1 MRKIKLVIEYDGYK
15 YHGWQVQPN
24 GITIQ
29 EVLEKKLRK
38 ITKKKTTV
46 IGAGRT
52 DAKVHAEAQV
62 AHFVTQ
68 SKMTPKE
75 FMMALNS
82 VLPKDISIKK
92 VTDVDADFHAR
103 KSAKGRIYRYSI
115 LNRDHPSALQRRC
128 SWFIPQALNLPA
140 IRRAKKCLIGR
151 HDFSAF
157 RASGCNVGS
166 PVKEIYKIDMSQKGD
181 FIEFTFKGD
190 GFLKYMVRNII
201 GTLIM
206 VGRGQMIAGQVDAI
220 LKSRN
225 RKLAGPT
232 APAYGLRLVKV
243 IYEDMV

>member
-15 YHGWQVQPN
+15 YHGWQIQPN

-29 EVLEKKLRK
+29 EVLEDKLLK

-62 AHFVTQ
+62 AHFVTR
-68 SKMTPKE
+68 SRMTPKE
-75 FMMALNS
+75 FLMALNS
-82 VLPKDISIKK
+82 ILPKDISIKK
-92 VTDVDADFHAR
+92 VEEVDSDFHAR

-115 LNRDHPSALQRRC
+115 LNRDFPSALQRRY

-140 IRRAKKCLIGR
+140 IRQAKKCLIGR
-151 HDFSAF
+151 HDFSGF

-166 PVKEIYKIDMSQKGD
+166 PVKDIYRIDMRRKGD
-181 FIEFTFKGD
+181 FIEFTFEGN
-190 GFLKYMVRNII
+190 GFLKYMVRNIV
-201 GTLIM
+201 GTLVM
-206 VGRGQMIAGQVDAI
+206 VGRGQMKAEQVEAI

-243 IYEDMV
+243 IYVDEA